1 MDTFKHLYDTGK
13 IIYEG
18 TSHGGGDLEIRDA
31 TEDGKSIRLLLV
43 DGARESASFNE
54 PAFRNDLVF
63 KYTNSFHEIL
73 IENPHLNSCLL
84 IGGAGFSF
92 PKHFISHFPE
102 KTMDVIE
109 IDSEMIKL
117 AFRYFYLDE
126 LFEDYDLNKTKR
138 LGIVNMDGNEYLKL
152 EKKRYDL
159 ILNDAYIAYTLDSS
173 LLSREG
179 LFLIKKNLSPNGIYA
194 VNLITS
200 ISGIDSH
207 LATKGTSLFQS
218 FFKYTVFKRCSPEVP
233 ANNKQNC
240 LLIGSDFPL

>member
-13 IIYEG
+13 VIYEG

-31 TEDGKSIRLLLV
+31 TEDGKSVRLLLV

-63 KYTNSFHEIL
+63 KYANGFHEIL
-73 IENPHLNSCLL
+73 VENPHLNSCLL

-92 PKHFISHFPE
+92 PKHFISHFPH
-102 KTMDVIE
+102 KTMDVVE
-109 IDSEMIKL
+109 IDPEMIRL
-117 AFRYFYLDE
+117 AFQYFYLDDLFDDYE
-126 LFEDYDLNKTKR
+126 LDKTKR
-138 LGIVNMDGNEYLKL
+138 LRIIQMDGNEYLKL

-159 ILNDAYIAYTLDSS
+159 ILNDAYIAYTIDSS

-179 LFLIKKNLSPNGIYA
+179 LSQIKKNLSPNGVYA
-194 VNLITS
+194 INLITA
-200 ISGIDSH
+200 IAGGDSR
-207 LATKGTSLFQS
+207 LATEVTSHFQS

-233 ANNKQNC
+233 ANSKQNC